1 LLEYL
6 LKEPKCRSEFKAQG
20 QQMHVAEGDVLK
32 DIKDERMV
40 EVSNQQIESE
50 EVKLD
55 EKLDELWIV
64 MSRQ

>member
-1 LLEYL
+1 
-6 LKEPKCRSEFKAQG
+6 
-20 QQMHVAEGDVLK
+20 MHVAEGDVLK
-32 DIKDERMV
+32 DVKDERMV